1 MIGIHPRLALR
12 AVARPAGRA
21 TARPRPLF
29 VLGGLSLA
37 LVATALVALGLGDA
51 YISPLSILGMALG
64 WLPAHPAHGWT
75 DVDYAIITQ
84 VRLPRIVTA
93 IFVGGAL
100 GAAGTA
106 FQGLFRNPLADP
118 GIVGTSA
125 GASLGVMIALV
136 VPVEIDWLGF
146 SLVSVLAFAG
156 ALGGMA
162 LVYALGQVGGRL
174 PSTSLL
180 LAGFAVSAVLNAI
193 TTLLMALSNH
203 LRDIYGWLLG
213 SLNTATPAHLTLA
226 VPLLLAGTLGLLALA
241 CDLNVLLLG
250 DEQSGYLGLNV
261 TQRRVLILV
270 LGSLL
275 TSVAVALSGL
285 IAFVGLLVPH
295 LARLL
300 FGANHRLLL
309 PASVLLGAIFLLLAD
324 TLARMVL
331 APQEL
336 PVGLITALV
345 GAPWFIVLLRRRR
358 GEYTF

>member
-1 MIGIHPRLALR
+1 VIGVHPRLAS
-12 AVARPAGRA
+12 RA
-21 TARPRPLF
+21 TARPASRSSARHRPLL
-29 VLGGLSLA
+29 VLGGLGLA

-51 YISPLSILGMALG
+51 YISPLSILSMALG
-64 WLPAHPAHGWT
+64 WLPLHPAQSWS
-75 DVDYAIITQ
+75 DVNYAIITQ

-125 GASLGVMIALV
+125 GASLGVMIALI
-136 VPVEIDWLGF
+136 VPIQIDWLGF
-146 SLVSVLAFAG
+146 GLTSVLAFAG
-156 ALGGMA
+156 ALGGMT

-193 TTLLMALSNH
+193 TTLLMALSDH
-203 LRDIYGWLLG
+203 LRDVYSWLLG

-226 VPLLLAGTLGLLALA
+226 APLLVGGTLGLLALA
-241 CDLNVLLLG
+241 GDLNVLLLG

-309 PASVLLGAIFLLLAD
+309 PASVLLGAIFLLVAD